1 MTRENNELKD
11 NLRSQQKEVE
21 QQKQENQNFSSIQSF
36 NTNMEIP
43 FNVNVCKPDQPT
55 APSAKTGV

>member
-1 MTRENNELKD
+1 MVKENTELKTT
-11 NLRSQQKEVE
+11 LKKIQKEMD

-43 FNVNVCKPDQPT
+43 FSVNVCKN
-55 APSAKTGV
+55 